1 MKVTWTGL
9 DGVESAGDG
18 SGGSDLRNRI
28 RSDPRRKGM
37 GSCAQAACERV
48 EGGGGVEFQTD
59 GKGERREASGRAGSS
74 AAAGQRPMGTGR
86 DGTAEE
92 DSVAIN

>member
-48 EGGGGVEFQTD
+48 EAVVVGWNSRRTGRGRGEKLRGGRAAPQQQ
-59 GKGERREASGRAGSS
+59 ASGRW
-74 AAAGQRPMGTGR
+74 GR